1 VTPTSVIVIGGE
13 VPEKYKGIPSL
24 LIRLPSEE
32 GPTGPDIISPPTLDD
47 CLIYLRHR
55 YASHAAIASLGGAL
69 VVADH
74 PIAGTDEMRQPLTI
88 DKSPHGI
95 REEWAPR
102 IEAKLCELLDDLG
115 SWSLDSWR
123 GARHAILNGDRI
135 ANAPTSRELKDA
147 HKGEPAV
154 VIASGP
160 SASRYLDEVYRIRP
174 GVRIFC
180 ADTMLAGLLKRGI
193 IPDYVCAIERES
205 NITKVLTEGADCGAT
220 LIASPVIEP
229 ECAEKWRG
237 NTLFWWAGD
246 DFYRWMD
253 PEIPVISSGR
263 SAGSLAVAAAF
274 QAGCG
279 PIYLVGHDLAYDS
292 GASHAP
298 DAHEIAHA
306 ANKKADA
313 EASPNNPYRERVQAV
328 GNSGHLVETNGLWN
342 RIRGDIEGIISNC
355 PGQVAINVNAW
366 SGARIA
372 GVEVG
377 NLPSMPRNLP
387 LRMALRSSGVRSP
400 LRRAASVRLAVLA
413 MRRKLE
419 DLAAYIEIGGDLDK
433 MAEDLQVSRLC
444 GDEHAPLIQYV
455 SRALYNAMLLRLHFY
470 ASRGMNRETCQANAL
485 HLTARTLLALC
496 DRMLEELP

>member
-1 VTPTSVIVIGGE
+1 VTPTSIIVIGGE

-24 LIRLPSEE
+24 LIRLPGEE
-32 GPTGPDIISPPTLDD
+32 GPTGADIIAPQTIDD
-47 CLIYLRHR
+47 CLIYLRNR
-55 YASHAAIASLGGAL
+55 YADHPVIASLGGTM
-69 VVADH
+69 VISDH

-95 REEWAPR
+95 RLEWAPK

-115 SWSLDSWR
+115 NCALDSWR
-123 GARHAILNGDRI
+123 GSRHAILNGDRI
-135 ANAPTSRELKDA
+135 ANSPTSRELKDA

-160 SASRYLDEVYRIRP
+160 SASRYLDEVARIRS

-180 ADTMLAGLLKRGI
+180 ADTMLAGLLRRGI
-193 IPDYVCAIERES
+193 VPDYVCAIEREAA
-205 NITKVLTEGADCGAT
+205 ITKVLSEGADCGAT

-229 ECAEKWRG
+229 ECAAKWRG

-253 PEIPVISSGR
+253 PGITVISSGR

-279 PIYLVGHDLAYDS
+279 PIYLVGHDLAYES
-292 GASHAP
+292 GESHAP

-313 EASPNNPYRERVQAV
+313 EAVPNDPHRERLPAM
-328 GNSGHLVETNGLWN
+328 GNSGHPVETNGLWN
-342 RIRGDIEGIISNC
+342 RVRGDIEGIISNY

-372 GVEVG
+372 GAEVG

-387 LRMALRSSGVRSP
+387 MRTALRSSGVSSP
-400 LRRAASVRLAVLA
+400 LRRSTSVRLAVGA

-419 DLAAYIEIGGDLDK
+419 DLTELIEIGGDLDK

-444 GDEHAPLIQYV
+444 GIEHAPLIQYV
-455 SRALYNAMLLRLHFY
+455 SRAIYNAMLLRLHFY
-470 ASRGMNRETCQANAL
+470 ASRGMSREICQANAL